1 MTAGARPLRLPAPP
15 GFDFAW
21 TAEFLAARAVPS
33 LEAVAADEVRRIVRL
48 HDGRPV
54 RLAVRHLPGPD
65 GRAELVATAA
75 PALPRPALR
84 RLVADLFDLE
94 ADLASFHELVRGDAV
109 LGRLVATRPGIRLPR
124 FLDLFEAV
132 TRAILG
138 QQVSVAAARTMAGRL
153 VALLGDELEGGAGR
167 GGDPSHAF
175 PRPAAVAAAG
185 PAALGAIGL
194 TRAKAAALVAAAE
207 AALDGRLDA
216 AHLRALPPE
225 EAQAALDALPGIGP
239 WTACYV
245 RMRGLG
251 DRDAFPAADL
261 GVLKALEPRFGRRPT
276 QREVEAVA
284 GAWRP
289 WRAYATLHLWESLTA
304 P

>member
-21 TAEFLAARAVPS
+21 IAAFLAARAVPA
-33 LEAVAADEVRRIVRL
+33 LEHVTGDEVRRIVRL
-48 HDGRPV
+48 PDGRPV
-54 RLAVRHLPGPD
+54 TLAVRHVPGPD
-65 GRAELVATAA
+65 GRAELVATSA
-75 PALPRPALR
+75 PTLPRAELR
-84 RLVADLFDLE
+84 RLVADLFDLD
-94 ADLASFHELVRGDAV
+94 ADLASFYALARGDAV
-109 LGRLVATRPGIRLPR
+109 LARLVAARPGIRLPR

-132 TRAILG
+132 VRAIFG

-153 VALLGDELEGGAGR
+153 VGLLGEEVEGGPL
-167 GGDPSHAF
+167 GGSARAF
-175 PRPAAVAAAG
+175 PRPKAVAAAG
-185 PAALGAIGL
+185 PAALGSLGL
-194 TRAKAAALVAAAE
+194 TRAKAGALVAAAE

-216 AHLRALPPE
+216 ARLRALPSE
-225 EAQAALDALPGIGP
+225 EAQSALDALPGVGP

-261 GVLKALEPRFGRRPT
+261 GVLKALAARLGRRPT
-276 QREVEAVA
+276 PREVESVA
-284 GAWRP
+284 RAWRP
-289 WRAYATLHLWESLTA
+289 WRAYATLHLWESLSA